1 MVEDPHH
8 HTVIPLNARAS
19 EPIAPFHKPRPLAEK
34 LASQPLITAAV
45 CVVVGA
51 IAANI
56 WAHRFGRT
64 RSELEKQ
71 ALHQLRL
78 AQRLDPYGDTLL

>member
-1 MVEDPHH
+1 MYP
-8 HTVIPLNARAS
+8 
-19 EPIAPFHKPRPLAEK
+19 PISPPAPSTRIF
-34 LASQPLITAAV
+34 AV
-45 CVVVGA
+45 CVVIGA
-51 IAANI
+51 LAANI